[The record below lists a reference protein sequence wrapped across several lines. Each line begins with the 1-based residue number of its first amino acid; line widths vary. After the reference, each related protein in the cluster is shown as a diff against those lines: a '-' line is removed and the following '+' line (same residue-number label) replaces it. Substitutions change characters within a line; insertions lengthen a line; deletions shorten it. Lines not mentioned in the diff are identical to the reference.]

1 MAIALPG
8 FEDVRDA
15 LLRDVRA
22 QLVDADVSV
31 DSDWYVRAAAVASA
45 ITGLY
50 QHQAWIARQILP
62 DTADTEYLERWA
74 SLFGLQRLP
83 ASSATGTL
91 RITGLAGSVI
101 AAGLEVQTAAGTRYL
116 LTAGGTIGGG
126 GTIDVP
132 IEAVSAGAAGNL
144 SGAATLTIS
153 APPAGVQANALLV
166 ADLTGG
172 ADIELDAALLA
183 RLLRRIQNPPHGGA
197 AHDYQAWALEV
208 PGVAGAWVLPLRR
221 GIGSVDV
228 AIMAV
233 GGLPS
238 PSLVADAQAYIDA
251 RRPVTADC
259 IVIAPAAVPVAVTA
273 ALVLSGTTLVT
284 ATAQINQALAEYF
297 AALPPGGTV
306 VRTRIAALIADTAGV
321 SDFTLTA
328 PAANVTTLANSV
340 SVQIPTLGA
349 VTLT

>member
-1 MAIALPG
+1 MAIALPS

-15 LLRDVRA
+15 LLRDIRN
-22 QLVDADVSV
+22 QLPAADVSV
-31 DSDWYVRAAAVASA
+31 DSDWYVRACAVASA

-83 ASSATGTL
+83 ASAATGTL
-91 RITGLAGSVI
+91 RITGTAGSVI
-101 AAGLEVQTAAGTRYL
+101 AAGAEVQTAAGTLYT
-116 LTAGGTIGGG
+116 LTAGGTVGGG
-126 GTIDVP
+126 GTVDLP
-132 IEAVSAGAAGNL
+132 IEAAEAGATGNL
-144 SGAATLTIS
+144 SGAITLTLTV
-153 APPAGVQANALLV
+153 PPTGVQAAALLV

-172 ADIELDAALLA
+172 ADIETDAALLA

-238 PSLVADAQAYIDA
+238 PSLVGDVQAYIEA

-259 IVIAPAAVPVAVTA
+259 LVVAPSAEPVVVTA
-273 ALVLSGTTLVT
+273 ALTLSGTTLAT
-284 ATAQINQALAEYF
+284 ATAQITQALAEYF

-306 VRTRIAALIADTAGV
+306 IRNRIAALIADTAGV
-321 SDFTLTA
+321 VDFVLSA
-328 PAANVTTLANSV
+328 PAANVTTVADDTAV
-340 SVQIPTLGA
+340 EIPTLGT
-349 VTLT
+349 VTIT

>member
-1 MAIALPG
+1 
-8 FEDVRDA
+8 
-15 LLRDVRA
+15 LRDIRN

-31 DSDWYVRAAAVASA
+31 DSDWYVRACAVASA

-62 DTADTEYLERWA
+62 DTADTEYMERWA
-74 SLFGLQRLP
+74 SLFGLARLP

-91 RITGLAGSVI
+91 RISGTAGSVVTGG
-101 AAGLEVQTAAGTRYL
+101 AEVQTAAGTRYTL
-116 LTAGGTIGGG
+116 VAGGTIGGG
-126 GTIDVP
+126 GTLDVLID
-132 IEAVSAGAAGNL
+132 AATAGAAGNL
-144 SGAATLTIS
+144 SSGATLTLS
-153 APPAGVQANALLV
+153 APPAGVTAAALLMT
-166 ADLTGG
+166 DLTGG
-172 ADIELDAALLA
+172 ADIEADAALLA

-197 AHDYQAWALEV
+197 AHDYETWAREV

-228 AIMAV
+228 AVMAA

-238 PSLVADAQAYIDA
+238 AQLVADTQAYISA

-259 IVIAPAAVPVAVTA
+259 LVVAPTAVPVAVTA
-273 ALVLSGTTLVT
+273 VLDISGTTLVT
-284 ATAQINQALAEYF
+284 ATAQITQALAEYV

-306 VRTRIAALIADTAGV
+306 VRNRIAALIADTAGV
-321 SDFTLTA
+321 VDFTLSA
-328 PAANVTTLANSV
+328 PAANVTTTADDSAV
-340 SVQIPTLGA
+340 EIPTLGT